1 MNLWRNLSFLS
12 KHKTRRLLIASH
24 PYITLSAYGSGQSI
38 IASHPY
44 ITLSAYGS
52 GQSIKYLVCSFF
64 CLLFSI
70 PQPFI
75 FPDDLILPWYAETA
89 ERWTTAGLDSS
100 STLTTALT
108 DSSAGTSNGAV
119 TGSGAVTSSGGV
131 ALWVGLCGEENDLVA
146 VCNDWG
152 SCNNFNSSLDA
163 FNQCLD
169 IYRIFCMSVRPLLS
183 CNLSIN

>member
-1 MNLWRNLSFLS
+1 MNLWMNLSFLS

-38 IASHPY
+38 N
-44 ITLSAYGS
+44 
-52 GQSIKYLVCSFF
+52 YLVCSFF

-119 TGSGAVTSSGGV
+119 TGSSAVTSSGGV

-163 FNQCLD
+163 FNQCFLNVCPSIAFLQLVDKLD
-169 IYRIFCMSVRPLLS
+169 WWKYELKKPKYLMNPYY
-183 CNLSIN
+183 